1 MKKLKV
7 TVDGKVYEVTVEI
20 EGDVASAP
28 SAVPAAPAPVTSA
41 PVAPAPVAPA
51 PVAPAPAPAPAP
63 AAAPASVPSGASG
76 VPSPLA
82 GKVVSIDVK
91 VGAAVKDGDQILTI
105 EAMKMNTYIYANK
118 TGTISA
124 INVNVG
130 DGVEEGQILAVIS

>member
-28 SAVPAAPAPVTSA
+28 SAVPAAPAPVAS
-41 PVAPAPVAPA
+41 APVAPA

-130 DGVEEGQILAVIS
+130 DGVEEGQVLAVIS

>member
-28 SAVPAAPAPVTSA
+28 SAVPAAPAPVAS
-41 PVAPAPVAPA
+41 VPVAPA
-51 PVAPAPAPAPAP
+51 PVAPAPAPVPAP

-130 DGVEEGQILAVIS
+130 DGVEEGQVLAVIS

>member
-28 SAVPAAPAPVTSA
+28 SAVPAAPAPVASA
-41 PVAPAPVAPA
+41 SVAPAPVAPA
-51 PVAPAPAPAPAP
+51 PVPAP

-130 DGVEEGQILAVIS
+130 DGVEEGQVLAVIS